1 MALSAALLGA
11 WTPSPLNYFHAL
23 LLSCYL
29 RSMMVFIDQGTFI
42 FLFVAMCDDHFWE
55 STSVFHQELQR
66 YNKENSASRKATPD
80 TDPSIVTILCSISM
94 RRRESQPAAGSTGF
108 PLCGVAAN
116 VPVRCSEGLL
126 FCSSWEL
133 HSLTALLGWGRA
145 LHSRAMTNY

>member
-1 MALSAALLGA
+1 MWPQEGLHILRTDGSKCSIVGGLNSL
-11 WTPSPLNYFHAL
+11 PLNYFHAP

-29 RSMMVFIDQGTFI
+29 QSMRVFIDQGTFI
-42 FLFVAMCDDHFWE
+42 VSFLATCHDHLGE

-66 YNKENSASRKATPD
+66 YNKENPASRKATPD
-80 TDPSIVTILCSISM
+80 TDPSIVMILCSISM

-126 FCSSWEL
+126 FGSS
-133 HSLTALLGWGRA
+133 
-145 LHSRAMTNY
+145 